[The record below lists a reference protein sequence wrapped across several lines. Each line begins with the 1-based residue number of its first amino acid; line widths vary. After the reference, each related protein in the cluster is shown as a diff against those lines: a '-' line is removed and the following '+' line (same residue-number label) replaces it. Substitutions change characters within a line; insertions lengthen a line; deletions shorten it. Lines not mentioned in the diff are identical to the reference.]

1 MDFIPLNE
9 VAYNRLVKIQYNVGL
24 EIDILHRELKKYQE
38 SKDVN
43 KLLFEILL
51 CDVRTQMMMLAFVQS
66 IYKKKDKNNPLF
78 DYEALEYLRTTDKSG
93 YEKFEFV
100 SQMNE
105 YFEKCKSAFNRYNQE
120 IIPILKTLEGQF
132 SDYNKVFADVMTAY
146 IHEHPYGIS
155 MAMMNGMYFEGL
167 DYDTERNLKRMYDN
181 NSSSNTLKAINEIT
195 DQFMEQY
202 AIH

>member
-1 MDFIPLNE
+1 MDFLPLNE

-24 EIDILHRELKKYQE
+24 EIDILHREMKKYQE
-38 SKDVN
+38 SNDVN
-43 KLLFEILL
+43 KLLFEILI

-66 IYKKKDKNNPLF
+66 IYKKKGNNNPLF
-78 DYEALEYLRTTDKSG
+78 DYEALEYLRTTDKTG

-100 SQMNE
+100 PHINV
-105 YFEKCKSAFNRYNQE
+105 YFEKCNNAFNRYNQE
-120 IIPILKTLEGQF
+120 ITPILKILEEQF
-132 SDYNKVFADVMTAY
+132 PDYNKMFADVMTAY
-146 IHEHPYGIS
+146 IHEYPYGIS

-167 DYDTERNLKRMYDN
+167 DYDTERNLKRMYIDN
-181 NSSSNTLKAINEIT
+181 PGSNTLKIVNEIT